1 MTDNGFDRIIKERLE
16 GYTEEAPDVWA
27 AIQKGVASRRRW
39 RVVRRAAVAT
49 AAAAACLTA
58 GLFIFKGEDPDILNN
73 TPSLVAESVSQ
84 PPAEEPQPE
93 ILSMEE
99 QVSALADRGVTALAA
114 APVRKAEPVM
124 TPAEP
129 VREEQVAETVETPAA
144 TVELPSAP
152 EESPQP
158 AAVEQEAPV
167 QESAGDSG
175 LTSADIPESFWN
187 EEEEHSLFSE
197 HTSQISILSNISSV
211 ASEGSFI
218 YDNGPMHS
226 SSQLGQ
232 SQASSSVRPVQENPK
247 FFAPVALGLQL
258 KAGITDRF
266 AVGAGVRYT
275 YLVSQYDALVDMERF
290 NGLYSQLHYVGIP
303 VNLYWNFV
311 NTGSFGA
318 YLSAGGAVEKC
329 VSQRYVFGSRTL
341 HEKVGGLQYS
351 ASLGIGVEYWFVPRF
366 GIFVDPSV
374 VYYFDNNQPL
384 SVRTQQPLQANFEA
398 GFRFKL

>member
-84 PPAEEPQPE
+84 SLAEESQPE
-93 ILSMEE
+93 ILPMEE

-114 APVRKAEPVM
+114 APVSKTAPVV

-129 VREEQVAETVETPAA
+129 VREEKVAEVAVAVDTPAA
-144 TVELPSAP
+144 S
-152 EESPQP
+152 EEISQP
-158 AAVEQEAPV
+158 AAVEQETPV

-187 EEEEHSLFSE
+187 EEEDHSLFSE

-226 SSQLGQ
+226 SSQQGQ
-232 SQASSSVRPVQENPK
+232 SQASSSVRPVQKNPK
-247 FFAPVALGLQL
+247 FFAPVALGLQF

-311 NTGSFGA
+311 NTDSFGA

-341 HEKVGGLQYS
+341 HEKVYGLQYS
-351 ASLGIGVEYWFVPRF
+351 ASLGIGIEYWFVPRF
-366 GIFVDPSV
+366 GIYVDPSV
-374 VYYFDNNQPL
+374 VYYFDNSQPL